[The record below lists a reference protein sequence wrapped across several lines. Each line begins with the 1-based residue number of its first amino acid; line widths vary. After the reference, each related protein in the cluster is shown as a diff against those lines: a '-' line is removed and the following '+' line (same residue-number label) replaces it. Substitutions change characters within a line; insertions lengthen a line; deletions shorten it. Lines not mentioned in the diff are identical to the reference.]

1 MFRVVFFSHK
11 IIPHKDFV
19 LQLKKKRF
27 FSKTWN
33 ISSTNNNFIINYLSN
48 SQYHMLNFFSKKKKE
63 KNISKLS
70 KIFYFLLL
78 SIAFIFLFLNIST
91 CIRNVVTLELKKIK
105 TIVNHYFMPYKML

>member
-1 MFRVVFFSHK
+1 
-11 IIPHKDFV
+11 
-19 LQLKKKRF
+19 
-27 FSKTWN
+27 
-33 ISSTNNNFIINYLSN
+33 
-48 SQYHMLNFFSKKKKE
+48 MLNFFTKKKKGKKKKE

-105 TIVNHYFMPYKML
+105 TIVNHYFMPHKML